1 QASPRDTKRPAEP
14 ARQRFAIRQPPV
26 RFRMGGGFAPKL
38 AFRADQFGANLGEYA
53 LVLLFERDASLPLA
67 RQRVDVRDQFAQPI
81 FGDLARVELVPR
93 QLPLAPGGS
102 RELVPQRQPTIVEK
116 RKRR

>member
-1 QASPRDTKRPAEP
+1 RDTKRPAEP
-14 ARQRFAIRQPPV
+14 AGQRFAIRQPPL

-38 AFRADQFGANLGEYA
+38 ALRADQLGANLGEYA
-53 LVLLFERDASLPLA
+53 LVPPFDRGALLPLA

-81 FGDLARVELVPR
+81 FGNLARVELVPR

-116 RKRR
+116 RK